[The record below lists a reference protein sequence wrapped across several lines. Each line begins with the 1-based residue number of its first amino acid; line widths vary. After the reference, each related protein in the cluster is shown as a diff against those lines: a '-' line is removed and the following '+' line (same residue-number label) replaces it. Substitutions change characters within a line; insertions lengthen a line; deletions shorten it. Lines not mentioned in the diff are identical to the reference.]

1 MRMNDLLARLPEG
14 LRTRLP
20 ALPPP
25 TPRNLWLLLAAAI
38 ATQNL
43 GVFQSSQSEHTTVYA
58 LLVWGGALIC
68 MEDQLEELDPDP
80 GAMGMLLGSLLLL
93 AVMARTAGVVS
104 ADGALFLMAPLA
116 GLGLALL
123 ARPLS
128 QLSRLRDSLLCLLL
142 IPAYGV
148 LVKLIPERPMSV
160 LTARMSSFW
169 LSILGFDNIVRDRTV
184 MLPTGGVEVLPACN
198 GVDTIA
204 QVICVSIIFLLAFP
218 IRSTLSRIVLLA
230 SAPFIGLACNTI
242 RIAVLAL
249 CVSAGQGKGTPLFRF
264 FHDDLGS
271 LLFSGVAVFVFG
283 SLYLRLLER
292 ELPPLPGH
300 GNAEVEE

>member
-1 MRMNDLLARLPEG
+1 MNDLLGRLSEG
-14 LRTRLP
+14 LRSRLP
-20 ALPPP
+20 AVPPA

-68 MEDQLEELDPDP
+68 MEDQLEELDPHA
-80 GAMGMLLGSLLLL
+80 GAVGMVLGTLLLL
-93 AVMARTAGVVS
+93 LVMARTAMVLN
-104 ADGALFLMAPLA
+104 ADGSLFLLAPLA
-116 GLGLALL
+116 GMGLALL
-123 ARPLS
+123 ARPIR
-128 QLSRLRDSLLCLLL
+128 QLWRLRDSLICLML
-142 IPAYGV
+142 IPAFGV
-148 LVKLIPERPMSV
+148 LTKLIPERPMSV

-198 GVDTIA
+198 GVDMIA

-218 IRSTLSRIVLLA
+218 IRSRLSRIVLLA
-230 SAPFIGLACNTI
+230 SAPLIGLASNTI

-271 LLFSGVAVFVFG
+271 LVFSGVAVFVFG
-283 SLYLRLLER
+283 SLYMRLLER
-292 ELPPLPGH
+292 ELPPLPSERESGVK
-300 GNAEVEE
+300 G